1 MTKYVDRD
9 AGFAIFSQGR
19 SFCVRLDG
27 ELDGATARGIETQ
40 IRHERHSTRLRLEC
54 STLHRIDAEAARILA
69 RALLAWGHA
78 GSNRSVEILNLDPGI
93 ARRVAWHPLRPFLDP
108 DELVFIDPDRD
119 DIWDPTPS
127 RH

>member
-9 AGFAIFSQGR
+9 AGFATFSQGR

-27 ELDGATARGIETQ
+27 QLDGAMARGIEAR
-40 IRHERHSTRLRLEC
+40 IRDDRVSTRLRLEC
-54 STLHRIDAEAARILA
+54 STLDRMDTDAARSLA
-69 RALLAWGHA
+69 RALLAWGQA
-78 GSNRSVEILNLDPGI
+78 RPDRSVEILNLDPAI
-93 ARRVAWHPLRPFLDP
+93 AHRMARHPLRPFLDP

-119 DIWDPTPS
+119 TVWDTTPS